1 MSPVSA
7 VATGVVAGLIGIVAL
22 YLAAHALDTPTY
34 AVGLVVFGFAVAFEF
49 WLIKRW
55 FDYSDRGAD
64 RAPEG

>member
-7 VATGVVAGLIGIVAL
+7 LVTGALVGVIGFVGL
-22 YLAAHALDTPTY
+22 YLSAHAADQTMH

-55 FDYSDRGAD
+55 FDYQDRGSDSA
-64 RAPEG
+64 